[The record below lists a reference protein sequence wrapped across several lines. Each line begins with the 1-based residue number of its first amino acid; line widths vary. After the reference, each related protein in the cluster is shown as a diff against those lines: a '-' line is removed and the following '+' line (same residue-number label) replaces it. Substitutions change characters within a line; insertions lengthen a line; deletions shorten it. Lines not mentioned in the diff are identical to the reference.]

1 MVSIH
6 TAEVAK
12 GMIGQRM
19 CESSKRYVETRKLG
33 SEGKSDSANSIKLK
47 TGSRKSHVVTEPLFY
62 QGV

>member
-1 MVSIH
+1 
-6 TAEVAK
+6 
-12 GMIGQRM
+12 MIGQRM